1 MVRLVLRRLAWTGPL
16 LFVVSVLCFLLISLV
31 PGDPARTVL
40 GPLAPPEQ
48 VEALHRQMGLDRPLT
63 VQYLSWLA
71 DAVHGD
77 LGRSVSTGTAVG
89 PLIASRLAPTLSL
102 ILLATLTVGVVG
114 TALGVLS
121 AVRGGPLGRL
131 VDVAS
136 VVGLAVPG
144 FWLALV
150 LITWLAVRWRL
161 FPATGYVPFGES
173 PAQWLRSLAL
183 PVAATSL
190 AAVTAV
196 AKQTRDSMLD
206 VLSRDFVR
214 VMQANGLSTRSIV
227 YRHAL
232 RTAAVPVV
240 ALLGVISASLL
251 GATVLIENIFGLP
264 GLGSGAALAAAQHDI
279 PVLQAAV
286 VCYTLVVVVIGLLA
300 DLAQAW
306 LDPRVGA
313 R

>member
-77 LGRSVSTGTAVG
+77 LGRSVSTGTAVA
-89 PLIASRLAPTLSL
+89 PLIASRLTPTVSL

-131 VDVAS
+131 VNVAS

-173 PAQWLRSLAL
+173 PVGWLRSLAL
-183 PVAATSL
+183 PVTATSL

-196 AKQTRDSMLD
+196 AKQTRDAMLD

-279 PVLQAAV
+279 PVLQGAV
-286 VCYTLVVVVIGLLA
+286 VCYTLIVVAIGLLA